1 ENVSTEASP
10 PSDAAA
16 PPAPSRRR
24 WGRIAAIT
32 VALLIVLPLALI
44 AVAAMLLP
52 TEVIARAASERA
64 EGALGVPVVISDL
77 ELKFWPSP
85 SVALLDARLGSE
97 TSPVARVD
105 RILLRPRL
113 VPLLRGQ
120 VTVREIT
127 IDRPDVF

>member
-1 ENVSTEASP
+1 
-10 PSDAAA
+10 
-16 PPAPSRRR
+16 
-24 WGRIAAIT
+24 
-32 VALLIVLPLALI
+32 LI

-97 TSPVARVD
+97 ASPVARVD

-127 IDRPDVF
+127 IDRPDVFIAIDSSGALNLPFGGSEEDVDSSPSTAQIDFAI